1 MASRRSIIRNLA
13 VLAAL
18 GAAGFFIAMQP
29 ATFDILR
36 GRNIASPA
44 ATADLDNGR
53 NLFWA
58 GGCASCHATEN
69 QPDRTLLGGG
79 HGLKSPFGTFYVP
92 NISSHPRD
100 GIGSWTFAQFARAM
114 VQGVSPSGEHYY
126 PSFPYPSYQRMTDKD
141 LGDLYGF
148 MKTLPAVEGKIRGH
162 DLPFPFNIRLTLG
175 GWKWLFLDGK
185 PFQPV
190 ASASAEFNRGAYLT
204 EGAGHCA
211 ECHSPR
217 NFLGGIMSGMRL
229 AGGPDPE
236 GKGGWI
242 PNLTPHETGLK
253 ASSKGAIASVLSS
266 GMKDDGD
273 FVGGSMASVS
283 KNWGLVKKE
292 DVSAV
297 AEYLKNI
304 TPIENKRPTK

>member
-1 MASRRSIIRNLA
+1 MRGKLIRNLA
-13 VLAAL
+13 ILAVL
-18 GAAGFFIAMQP
+18 GFAGFLIAMQP
-29 ATFDILR
+29 TVFSLLR
-36 GRNIASPA
+36 GRSF
-44 ATADLDNGR
+44 TALAGAPNLDNGK

-58 GGCASCHATEN
+58 GGCSSCHATEN

-79 HGLKSPFGTFYVP
+79 HALKSPFGTFYVP

-100 GIGSWTFAQFARAM
+100 GIGAWSVEQFARAM
-114 VQGVSPSGEHYY
+114 VEGVSPNGSHYY
-126 PSFPYPSYQRMTDKD
+126 PSFPYASYQKMTDAD
-141 LGDLYGF
+141 LRDTF
-148 MKTLPAVEGKIRGH
+148 AFIKTLKPVEGKIRDH

-185 PFQPV
+185 PFTPV
-190 ASASAEFNRGAYLT
+190 ANASAEFNRGAYLT

-217 NFLGGIMSGMRL
+217 NPIGGIMGGMRL

-253 ASSKGAIASVLSS
+253 SWSKGAIAAILSS
-266 GMKDDGD
+266 GMKEDGD

-283 KNWGLVKKE
+283 KNWANVSKD
-292 DVSAV
+292 DVNAV

-304 TPIENKRPTK
+304 TPIEHKRPGK

>member
-1 MASRRSIIRNLA
+1 MVSRGSLWRRLVILA
-13 VLAAL
+13 VL

-29 ATFDILR
+29 AVFDLVHSR
-36 GRNIASPA
+36 SFSGLSGN
-44 ATADLDNGR
+44 ADIDNGK

-58 GGCASCHATEN
+58 GGCASCHSTEN

-100 GIGSWTFAQFARAM
+100 GIGAWTVEQFARAM
-114 VQGVSPSGEHYY
+114 VRGVSPDGRHYY
-126 PSFPYPSYQRMTDKD
+126 PSFPYASYQRMTD
-141 LGDLYGF
+141 GDLRDLFHF
-148 MKTLPAVEGKIRGH
+148 MKTLPAAEGKIRDH

-185 PFQPV
+185 PFTPV
-190 ASASAEFNRGAYLT
+190 ANASAEFNRGDYLT
-204 EGAGHCA
+204 NGPGHCA

-253 ASSKGAIASVLSS
+253 SWSKGSIASILSS

-283 KNWGLVKKE
+283 KNFSNVKKE
-292 DVSAV
+292 DVNAI

-304 TPIENKRPTK
+304 TPIEHRRPAK

>member
-1 MASRRSIIRNLA
+1 MARRSLARSLAWLA
-13 VLAAL
+13 VA
-18 GAAGFFIAMQP
+18 GISGFFIAMHP
-29 ATFDILR
+29 ATFSMLR
-36 GRNIASPA
+36 GRTIIQPTGAP
-44 ATADLDNGR
+44 DLDNGK

-58 GGCASCHATEN
+58 SGCASCHATEN

-100 GIGSWTFAQFARAM
+100 GIGAWTFPQFARAM
-114 VQGVSPSGEHYY
+114 VEGVSPDGRHYY
-126 PSFPYPSYQRMTDKD
+126 PSFPFTSYQRMTDKD
-141 LGDLYGF
+141 LGDLFAF
-148 MKTLPAVEGKIRGH
+148 MKTLPAAEGKIRDH

-185 PFQPV
+185 PFRPV
-190 ASASAEFNRGAYLT
+190 VAASAEFNRGAYLT
-204 EGAGHCA
+204 EGPGHCA

-217 NFLGGIMSGMRL
+217 NMLGGIMSGMRL

-253 ASSKGAIASVLSS
+253 SWSKGAIAAILSS

-283 KNWGLVKKE
+283 KNFANVKKE
-292 DVSAV
+292 DVGAI

-304 TPIENKRPTK
+304 TPVENKKPAK

>member
-1 MASRRSIIRNLA
+1 MARGSLMRSLAWLA
-13 VLAAL
+13 V
-18 GAAGFFIAMQP
+18 AGISLFFIAVHP
-29 ATFDILR
+29 STFAMVR
-36 GRNIASPA
+36 GR
-44 ATADLDNGR
+44 TVADPGVTPDLENGK

-100 GIGSWTFAQFARAM
+100 GIGAWTFQQFARAM
-114 VQGVSPSGEHYY
+114 VEGVSPDGRHYY
-126 PSFPYPSYQRMTDKD
+126 PSFPFTSYQRMTDKD
-141 LGDLYGF
+141 LGDLFGF
-148 MKTLPAVEGKIRGH
+148 LKTLPAAEGKIRDH

-185 PFQPV
+185 PFTPV
-190 ASASAEFNRGAYLT
+190 VSASAEFNRGAYLV
-204 EGAGHCA
+204 EGPGHCA

-217 NFLGGIMSGMRL
+217 NFLGGIMRGMRL

-253 ASSKGAIASVLSS
+253 SWSKGAIAAILSS
-266 GMKDDGD
+266 GMKEDGD

-283 KNWGLVKKE
+283 KNFANVKKD
-292 DVSAV
+292 DVNAI

-304 TPIENKRPTK
+304 TPVDHKKPGP